1 MTNDTTTTRLVT
13 LLTHPDGTE
22 RRQAALRLG
31 ASGDPDAASAIVARL
46 GVEDDSCVRED
57 LTWAT
62 VQLIDT
68 ALPDVVAMLG
78 SDEPGARR
86 TGAHVLSKVGDPDHF
101 EMLEPLVAD
110 AHADVAIK
118 AYRAVANTG
127 RPEAVAALASRLG
140 DGDALQR
147 DALTAAFVRCGEASV
162 PALVSALASADATVR
177 AHAAETLGDL
187 GERAG
192 DAVDALAA
200 LAGDPDAAV
209 RVAATSALGQ
219 LGEPATDALRRLSG
233 SSDAVVAAIAGS
245 FVG

>member
-1 MTNDTTTTRLVT
+1 MTHHTTRLVS
-13 LLTHPDGTE
+13 LLSHPDGTE

-31 ASGDPDAASAIVARL
+31 ASGDPAAASAIVARL
-46 GVEDDSCVRED
+46 GVEADSCVRED

-68 ALPDVVAMLG
+68 ALPDVVAMLD
-78 SDEPGARR
+78 SDEPAARR

-101 EMLEPLVAD
+101 EMLAPLVAD
-110 AHADVAIK
+110 ADADVAIK

-127 RPEAVAALASRLG
+127 RPEAVGVLASRLG

-162 PALVSALASADATVR
+162 PALVAALTSADAAVR
-177 AHAAETLGDL
+177 AHAAEALGDL
-187 GERAG
+187 GDRAAG
-192 DAVDALAA
+192 ATDV
-200 LAGDPDAAV
+200 LAGAAQDPDAGV

-219 LGEPATDALRRLSG
+219 LGEASADALRRLTDST
-233 SSDAVVAAIAGS
+233 DATVAAIASS
-245 FVG
+245 FVR